1 MVSFY
6 LSFKSRLIEEIVE
19 DEGAIWTDER
29 ISWISINRGYYHY
42 NKVQVVDGA
51 LCSCVGVLLGAVY
64 CRAGSRSVLSAWLP
78 FCVFL

>member
-29 ISWISINRGYYHY
+29 ISWISINRGYNITIRYRSWM
-42 NKVQVVDGA
+42 VPFVLV
-51 LCSCVGVLLGAVY
+51 LVSCWGRCIVGRVLGA
-64 CRAGSRSVLSAWLP
+64 S
-78 FCVFL
+78 